1 MFNSCMGWFMMR
13 LGMVWNFQICGLFG
27 FFSFAPGLV
36 YRGVGS
42 GLLTKLWL
50 WPTDR
55 KTPDVQ
61 PTANSYNL
69 HVIAIIWDFGF

>member
-1 MFNSCMGWFMMR
+1 MGWFMMR
-13 LGMVWNFQICGLFG
+13 LGMVWNLKFSNLRVIWVFLICT
-27 FFSFAPGLV
+27 GLV

-61 PTANSYNL
+61 QAANSYNL